1 MRPASFQKAEK
12 IDPNADYPC
21 PCRHQG
27 RLKSIALTDAFGCNR
42 CQQIFVLEESRTVI
56 EELSTGYFPKRTW
69 NWTGHRW
76 LAVPAKS
83 KEKRLPIVVGLIL
96 LGIVVLGSTLVIN
109 MSSGGQFFLCALIAL
124 LALTGLVW
132 LLSQH

>member
-1 MRPASFQKAEK
+1 MRPASFQNAEK

-21 PCRHQG
+21 PCRHRG
-27 RLKSIALTDAFGCNR
+27 RLKLITLTEAFGCNR

-56 EELSTGYFPKRTW
+56 AELSTGYSPKRTW
-69 NWTGHRW
+69 HWTGHQW

-83 KEKRLPIVVGLIL
+83 EKKRLPIFVGLIL
-96 LGIVVLGSTLVIN
+96 LGIVVLGGTLIIN
-109 MSSGGQFFLCALIAL
+109 ASAGGQFFLCAIIAL

-132 LLSQH
+132 LMSQP